1 MPKWPIEATIP
12 GRSIDSRVVE
22 VRVVSVFTPNVD
34 RGIRFAGFRER
45 SMRSESDRVRVH
57 EARSIATPS
66 LHLPLRRL
74 ALCLDCEACFEIG
87 APACFACGGDT
98 WAPLAKFLDQGPL
111 RVFPQLRPLP
121 RSWKESPKP
130 VAKQMLVIARDEQRL
145 YEYAR
150 RAFAGNPTVEVVLDR
165 RRAERR
171 RADGTRMPDRRR
183 GDRRLTL
190 EVDEHLRTR
199 GWAVVRVDVFR
210 SLGRSTLSDPR

>member
-22 VRVVSVFTPNVD
+22 VRVASVFTPNVD
-34 RGIRFAGFRER
+34 CGIRFASFRER

-57 EARSIATPS
+57 EARTTATPS

-111 RVFPQLRPLP
+111 RVLPQFRPLP

-130 VAKQMLVIARDEQRL
+130 VAKQILVIARDEQRL

-171 RADGTRMPDRRR
+171 RADRTRMPDRRH
-183 GDRRLTL
+183 GDRRLTM

-210 SLGRSTLSDPR
+210 SLGRATLSDPR

>member
-12 GRSIDSRVVE
+12 GRSVDSRVVE
-22 VRVVSVFTPNVD
+22 VRVASVFAPNVD
-34 RGIRFAGFRER
+34 CGIRFASFRER

-57 EARSIATPS
+57 EARSTAAPS

-111 RVFPQLRPLP
+111 RVLPQFHSLP
-121 RSWKESPKP
+121 RNWKESPKP
-130 VAKQMLVIARDEQRL
+130 VAKQILIIARDEQRL

-171 RADGTRMPDRRR
+171 RADRTRMPERRR

-199 GWAVVRVDVFR
+199 GWAVVRLDVFR